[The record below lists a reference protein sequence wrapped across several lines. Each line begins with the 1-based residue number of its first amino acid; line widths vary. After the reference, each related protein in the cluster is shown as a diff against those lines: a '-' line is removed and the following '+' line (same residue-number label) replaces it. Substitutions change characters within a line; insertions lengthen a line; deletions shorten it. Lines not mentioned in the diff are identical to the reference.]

1 MLGST
6 PVKPPIEYANN
17 ADPVWPCRLFVD
29 RQYLV
34 PHHTTN
40 VKFDQLKA
48 LTLDLYLIIL
58 HAGSCH

>member
-48 LTLDLYLIIL
+48 LTLDL
-58 HAGSCH
+58 